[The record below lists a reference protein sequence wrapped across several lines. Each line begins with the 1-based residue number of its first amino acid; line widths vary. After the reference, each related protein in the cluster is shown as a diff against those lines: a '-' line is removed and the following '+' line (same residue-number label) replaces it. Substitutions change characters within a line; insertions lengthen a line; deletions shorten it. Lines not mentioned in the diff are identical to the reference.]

1 MSKMSRNQRILCISA
16 KITNYFGRNS
26 KFVKKGHFSVPYFT
40 WVRMNRR
47 VWSLIWWTSGFI
59 CPKINCKLN
68 ERIFIFTQN
77 EKNCISPNVDVN
89 PYFPQL
95 SHPLESLSISLF
107 NQKLPSKNHK
117 LKYFKMKLSLIFL
130 AATAA
135 EQTTT
140 WEPTTT
146 TMFTTKADDWC
157 GRHHDT
163 LESFTQQVCLRNFW
177 YRYH

>member
-1 MSKMSRNQRILCISA
+1 
-16 KITNYFGRNS
+16 
-26 KFVKKGHFSVPYFT
+26 
-40 WVRMNRR
+40 MNRR

-130 AATAA
+130 AAIAA
-135 EQTTT
+135 GQTTT

-163 LESFTQQVCLRNFW
+163 LESFTRQVCLKSGIFDTGFSNGSVSKWTDIEMYSPRVPVS
-177 YRYH
+177 RYNRENNLFS